1 MPNAT
6 VKNDASTD
14 YCAKSNGFAQ
24 STIKQVK
31 PDVVLI
37 AQTKGHGFLEMQA
50 LQLASEQLGAK
61 KTLFLG
67 PILHWKGPLPNII
80 MRKLWTNTP
89 ERTFIGVD
97 NEFTTLN
104 AHIKKQF
111 QQSGQTNYLDAIGAF
126 CSEQGCL
133 TRIGNDRRADIAT
146 YDYGHLTPIASDY
159 LAQHLLVSSVMNQT
173 QALSPEKL
181 K

>member
-6 VKNDASTD
+6 PNSDSSTD

-37 AQTKGHGFLEMQA
+37 AQTKGHGFREMQA

-67 PILHWKGPLPNII
+67 PVLHWKGTLPNII
-80 MRKLWTNTP
+80 MRKLWMNTP
-89 ERTFIGVD
+89 ERTLVGVD
-97 NEFTTLN
+97 NDFIWLN

-111 QQSGQTNYLDAIGAF
+111 QQSGQTHYLDAIGAF
-126 CSEQGCL
+126 CNTLGCL
-133 TRIGNDRRADIAT
+133 TRMGNDRRADIAT
-146 YDYGHLTPIASDY
+146 YDYGHLTPIASDF
-159 LAQHLLVSSVMNQT
+159 LAQHLLVSSVLNQT
-173 QALSPEKL
+173 QAPSPEQL